1 MTAEFALL
9 PILHVLLGSI
19 RVLAMLLVGPVF
31 KHPALGMRVRIVL
44 ALMISWAA
52 APSGVGALAD
62 FEWSIGPVASAVA
75 LELLIGLSAGVGA
88 SLIFA
93 SFLQLG
99 EFMAIQGGLGAARS
113 IDPVSGASSVAIGM
127 ALDSFAM
134 LIFLLIGGHHEMIRG
149 IVLSFSAIPIGGAIP
164 ATEVFLEISRLGSV
178 IYEVAFRLAGPVTV
192 AIFVQN
198 VATGVLG
205 RAMPQLNLLIVNL
218 PLHVG
223 TMLLIVGLGASD
235 LVHAMKDVI
244 EVWPAR
250 VFDLL
255 LGGA

>member
-1 MTAEFALL
+1 MSAELALM
-9 PILHVLLGSI
+9 PILHGLLGSI

-31 KHPALGMRVRIVL
+31 NHPALGMRVRVML
-44 ALMISWAA
+44 ALMIAWAA
-52 APSGVGALAD
+52 APTGAGEMAGLEWGVGPV
-62 FEWSIGPVASAVA
+62 IGAVA
-75 LELLIGLSAGVGA
+75 LELLVGLSAGLGA

-93 SFLQLG
+93 AFLQMG
-99 EFMAIQGGLGAARS
+99 EFIAVQGGLGAARS

-134 LIFLLIGGHHEMIRG
+134 MVFLLIGGHHEMIRG
-149 IVLSFSAIPIGGAIP
+149 IVLSFTAIPIGGSMPDSEI
-164 ATEVFLEISRLGSV
+164 FLEIARLGSV

-192 AIFVQN
+192 AIFIQN

-223 TMLLIVGLGASD
+223 TMLLIIGLGAND
-235 LVHAMKDVI
+235 LIHAMKDAI
-244 EVWPAR
+244 EGWPAQ
-250 VFDLL
+250 VFGLL
-255 LGGA
+255 LGKI